1 MSDLKPK
8 PRQPTLQEKKDRLE
22 ELLLMKNAAVFQLD
36 SIRFQALSGDEYK
49 VIRSALEG
57 MASVV
62 ERELYNVNKRIDRT
76 KKHKKWVKK
85 QKKNI
90 FFDYK

>member
-8 PRQPTLQEKKDRLE
+8 PRQPTLQERKDRLE
-22 ELLLMKNAAVFQLD
+22 ELLLMKSTAVFQLD
-36 SIRFQALSGDEYK
+36 SIRFQALTGDEYK

-62 ERELYNVNKRIDRT
+62 ERELYNVNRKINRT
-76 KKHKKWVKK
+76 KKHKKRIKK
-85 QKKNI
+85 QRKNI
-90 FFDYK
+90 FFDCK